1 MTFDEVAENKRN
13 MHFLMSQQGIADAF
27 SEKNR
32 Q

>member
-13 MHFLMSQQGIADAF
+13 VDFLMNQMTLETAF
-27 SEKNR
+27 GEKNR